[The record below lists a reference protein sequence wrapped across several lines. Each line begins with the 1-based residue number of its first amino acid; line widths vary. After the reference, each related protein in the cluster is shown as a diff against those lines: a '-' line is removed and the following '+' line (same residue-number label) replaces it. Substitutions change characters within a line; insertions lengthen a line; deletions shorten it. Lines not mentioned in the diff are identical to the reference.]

1 MNLKTLYISDLDG
14 TLLNPEKEVSAYTKS
29 AINAFIAQG
38 GSFTAATARSAAS
51 CVKILSGLDI
61 RVPAVLMN
69 GAVIFDLA
77 ERSYVKTEIISYEP
91 AHSIIGILREHEI
104 SGFMYA
110 VYQGNLITYYENLE
124 ARALKDFYDERV
136 LKYYKSFE
144 QVSSFEEKLIGNNI
158 IYFTLI
164 DGYEKLLAVYN
175 SLKTNPDID
184 MALYRDNYGY
194 RPWYLEVFSVGASKY
209 NAVKY
214 LREYGQYGR
223 IVGFGDNYNDIPL
236 LKACDEFYSVSN
248 AVDELK
254 ALSTAVIGSNTE
266 DAVARFIIE
275 REAVIV

>member
-29 AINAFIAQG
+29 VINAFTAQG

-61 RVPAVLMN
+61 RVPAILMN

-77 ERSYVKTEIISYEP
+77 RRSYMKTEIISYEP
-91 AHSIIGILREHEI
+91 AHSIIGILKEHGI

-110 VYQGNLITYYENLE
+110 VYEGCLVTYYENLE
-124 ARALKDFYDERV
+124 FKALKDFHDERV

-164 DGYEKLLAVYN
+164 DDYEKLLAVHN
-175 SLKTNPDID
+175 SLKSNPDID
-184 MALYRDNYGY
+184 MAFYRDNYGDKL
-194 RPWYLEVFSVGASKY
+194 WYLEIFNVSASKY

-214 LREYGQYGR
+214 LREYCRYDR

-254 ALSTAVIGSNTE
+254 ALSTAVIGSNAE
-266 DAVARFIIE
+266 DAVAGFITE
-275 REAVIV
+275 REAVNV

>member
-14 TLLNPEKEVSAYTKS
+14 TLLNSEKELSPYTKS
-29 AINAFIAQG
+29 AIGAFIAQG

-91 AHSIIGILREHEI
+91 ANSIIGILKEHEI

-110 VYQGNLITYYENLE
+110 VYEDKLITYYENLDT
-124 ARALKDFYDERV
+124 RALKDFYDERMQ
-136 LKYYKSFE
+136 KYYKSFE
-144 QVSSFEEKLIGNNI
+144 QVSSFEEKLIGKNI

-164 DGYEKLLAVYN
+164 DDYEKLLAVHN
-175 SLKTNPDID
+175 SLETNPDID
-184 MALYRDNYGY
+184 MAFYRDNYGD
-194 RPWYLEVFSVGASKY
+194 RLWYLEIFSVGASKY

-214 LREYGQYGR
+214 LRERGHYDR

-254 ALSTAVIGSNTE
+254 ALSTAVLGSNTE

>member
-14 TLLNPEKEVSAYTKS
+14 TLLDPEKEVSEYTKS
-29 AINAFIAQG
+29 VINEFIAKG

-77 ERSYVKTEIISYEP
+77 RRSYVKTEIISYKP
-91 AHSIIGILREHEI
+91 ALSIIGILREHEI

-110 VYQGNLITYYENLE
+110 VYEGNLITYYENLE
-124 ARALKDFYDERV
+124 LKPLKDFHDERV

-144 QVSSFEEKLIGNNI
+144 QVSGFEEKLIGNNI

-164 DGYEKLLAVYN
+164 DDYEKLLAVHD
-175 SLKTNPDID
+175 SLKSNPDID
-184 MALYRDNYGY
+184 MAFYRDNYGDKL
-194 RPWYLEVFSVGASKY
+194 WYLEIFSISASKY
-209 NAVKY
+209 NAVEY
-214 LREYGQYGR
+214 LRKHCRYDR

-254 ALSTAVIGSNTE
+254 ALSTAIIGSNTG
-266 DAVARFIIE
+266 DAVARFILE
-275 REAVIV
+275 REAEE